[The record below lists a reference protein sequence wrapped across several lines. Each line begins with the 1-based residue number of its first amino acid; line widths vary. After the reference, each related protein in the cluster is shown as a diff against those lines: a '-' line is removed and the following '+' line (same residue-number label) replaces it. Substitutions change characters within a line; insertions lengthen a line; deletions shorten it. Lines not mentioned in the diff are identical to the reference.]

1 MHRAAQRRRGE
12 RQIYKI
18 QHYLE
23 TTKRAANAMHNAFSS
38 LEWSEREKCSIDAPH
53 NNRAGRTVNPS
64 IFHLNGTLMMK
75 RRLIC
80 LQSGEQIHLQHFSS
94 RNIGENAHARTHAL
108 KERLSLSLARDNKI
122 LFCGSELRACVH
134 YNGNTRINEIDI
146 IWHKSHHAAPPHML

>member
-75 RRLIC
+75 RHLIC

-94 RNIGENAHARTHAL
+94 RNIGENAHARTHAQ
-108 KERLSLSLARDNKI
+108 KERLSRS
-122 LFCGSELRACVH
+122 
-134 YNGNTRINEIDI
+134 
-146 IWHKSHHAAPPHML
+146 